1 MKLPVVTKDGTTF
14 SLRVI
19 ARGKSEFFIRL
30 TVNGYAVGA
39 VLPIPNGMVPNER
52 ALGSLRQAWEKQE
65 RKLKLSGINTT
76 LVLLDD

>member
-1 MKLPVVTKDGTTF
+1 MKLPVVKQDGTTF
-14 SLRVI
+14 SVRVI
-19 ARGKSEFFIRL
+19 ARGKAEFFIRL

-65 RKLKLSGINTT
+65 RKLKLSGTSK
-76 LVLLDD
+76 VLAPFDD